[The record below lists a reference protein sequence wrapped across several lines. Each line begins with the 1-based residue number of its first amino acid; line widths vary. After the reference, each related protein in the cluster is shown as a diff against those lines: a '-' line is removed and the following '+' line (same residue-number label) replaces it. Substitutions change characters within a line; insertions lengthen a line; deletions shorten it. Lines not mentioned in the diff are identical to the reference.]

1 MLAQGWSLQ
10 GVMVTGLDTG
20 AVTTGA
26 AAWQRLLDG
35 LARGPACLVEVESTQ
50 GSAPREPGA
59 WMAVFSAEA
68 GGAVVGTVGGGHLE
82 WQALAAARAH
92 LAGIPGDALR
102 RFALGPSLGQC
113 CGGVVHLR
121 FTVVTAAD
129 ATALR
134 QRLAPRLAPV
144 ALFGGGQ

>member
-10 GVMVTGLDTG
+10 GVMVTGLDTV
-20 AVTTGA
+20 AVTTGG

-68 GGAVVGTVGGGHLE
+68 GGAGARRRIVNVPDTNRPAFRFASWGRSTWTKPLRVFMSTVGE
-82 WQALAAARAH
+82 TWRTRALISRPSGLRITTSCPAAS
-92 LAGIPGDALR
+92 P
-102 RFALGPSLGQC
+102 
-113 CGGVVHLR
+113 
-121 FTVVTAAD
+121 
-129 ATALR
+129 
-134 QRLAPRLAPV
+134 PR
-144 ALFGGGQ
+144 